1 MSLETH
7 SPVNAPLIGVP
18 GGRQQL
24 DTPALLID
32 LSAMTRNIERMAAFA
47 RSRGVGLR
55 PHVKTHK
62 SVAIARMQVAA
73 GAIGV
78 SCVTVG
84 EAEVMVASGIPGVL
98 LTSPAVT
105 PSKIARELG
114 GIARIVDH
122 HHQPAALPHPLDV
135 LVDYGARELGG
146 IARIVDHHH
155 QLAGAGLG

>member
-1 MSLETH
+1 MEGALISMRSFHKAFARVFRRGTSTLHRKRHPVSLEIH

-84 EAEVMVASGIPGVL
+84 EAEVMVAGGIPGVL

-105 PSKIARELG
+105 PSKIAPPMRS
-114 GIARIVDH
+114 
-122 HHQPAALPHPLDV
+122 
-135 LVDYGARELGG
+135 
-146 IARIVDHHH
+146 
-155 QLAGAGLG
+155 